1 LIVPEF
7 IVSSTAAVML
17 SALVIVIPFGINNL
31 VNERYLL
38 GGLSFI
44 ISGLSVMSAISCNK
58 GKYNWGINLF
68 LMVPIILITIPLV
81 TLKLG
86 TIGTFWAFLAVLAFY
101 FILTERIAWISSTLF
116 IVIMIPVSWTVL
128 EPEIFARFVIMLIVT
143 SAFAAVFIR
152 IINDQHDLLAKQAVT
167 DPMTGLYNRSLLQN
181 SLELAIHQH
190 KRRGIQM
197 SLIMLDV
204 DHFKSINDDLGH
216 AKGDQVIVSLGKLLK
231 ESFRA
236 TDKVFRV
243 GGEEF
248 LILVHGSDEK
258 KAHDIAEKLR
268 KDTRERS
275 LIPERRITISLGV
288 SGIQKSQDW
297 SQWMKHCDNNLYRA
311 KSAGRNIVIS

>member
-1 LIVPEF
+1 
-7 IVSSTAAVML
+7 
-17 SALVIVIPFGINNL
+17 
-31 VNERYLL
+31 
-38 GGLSFI
+38 
-44 ISGLSVMSAISCNK
+44 
-58 GKYNWGINLF
+58 
-68 LMVPIILITIPLV
+68 
-81 TLKLG
+81 
-86 TIGTFWAFLAVLAFY
+86 
-101 FILTERIAWISSTLF
+101 
-116 IVIMIPVSWTVL
+116 
-128 EPEIFARFVIMLIVT
+128 MLIVT

-268 KDTRERS
+268 MDTRERS
-275 LIPERRITISLGV
+275 LIPEQRITISLGV